1 MNLNKTLGRVA
12 TTLVAGAML
21 TALAMPAYAT
31 TGVTG
36 DGETAV
42 SSFTI
47 TKHLTKEQKTMTP
60 NVSFSFTVDEATN
73 VEETH
78 NGVPVSDGIDGG
90 VTVNDDN
97 ETADFAPGDTLNSAT
112 DLTDTVTFDVNVGLF
127 PLAGIY
133 KYTITEN
140 DFTYDGI
147 TKDTNVL
154 DLYVYIQNGDNGL
167 EVAYTEL
174 VDPDGGSEGKG
185 LKTDSFTND
194 YDSNGAALHDLVVY
208 KVVSGNAAN
217 MSESFTFKVKIKGE
231 TGEKY
236 YVEIGTYKDG
246 TFTAK
251 PDKTSI
257 LSSGTDGEFTLGNGD
272 AIKVYGLDGD
282 DAYTVEELNDN
293 TNGYTLKIDDTEDA
307 DGITNGIISADK
319 TIKYENAKNA
329 STPTG
334 IVMNVAP
341 YVLLVVVAA
350 AGCFV
355 FLRKRRED

>member
-21 TALAMPAYAT
+21 TALAMPAYAAS
-31 TGVTG
+31 VTG
-36 DGETAV
+36 DGKTAV

-47 TKHLTKEQKTMTP
+47 TKSLTKEQKTMTP
-60 NVSFSFTVDEATN
+60 NVSFTFTVDEAKD
-73 VEETH
+73 VEETR
-78 NGVPVSDGIDGG
+78 NGVPVSDGVDGG
-90 VTVNDDN
+90 VTVNSADGS
-97 ETADFAPGDTLNSAT
+97 ADFVPGDTLDNST
-112 DLTDTVTFDVNVGLF
+112 NLNDTVTFDVNVGLF

-154 DLYVYIQNGDNGL
+154 DLYVYIQNGENGL

-174 VDPDGGSEGKG
+174 VDPDGDSEGG
-185 LKTDSFTND
+185 ELKTDSFTND
-194 YDSNGAALHDLVVY
+194 YDSAGTALHDLMVY

-217 MSESFTFKVKIKGE
+217 MSEKFTFTVKVDGE
-231 TGEKY
+231 AGEKY
-236 YVEIGTYKDG
+236 YVEIGKYEND
-246 TFTAK
+246 TFTAT
-251 PDKTSI
+251 PSSTQILTSD
-257 LSSGTDGEFTLGNGD
+257 TAGEFTLGNGD
-272 AIKVYGLDGD
+272 AIKVYGLDSND
-282 DAYTVEELNDN
+282 VYRVEELNDN
-293 TNGYTLKIDDTEDA
+293 TNGYSLKINETDDP
-307 DGITNGIISADK
+307 DGITSGTITSDS

-329 STPTG
+329 TTPTG
-334 IVMNVAP
+334 IVMDIAP

>member
-21 TALAMPAYAT
+21 TALAMPAYAAS
-31 TGVTG
+31 VTG

-47 TKHLTKEQKTMTP
+47 TKNLTKEQKTMTP
-60 NVSFSFTVDEATN
+60 NVSFTFTVDEAKD
-73 VEETH
+73 VEETR
-78 NGVPVSDGIDGG
+78 NGVPVSDGVDGG
-90 VTVNDDN
+90 VTVNSADGS
-97 ETADFAPGDTLNSAT
+97 ADFVPGDTLDNNT
-112 DLTDTVTFDVNVGLF
+112 NLNDTVTFDVHIDAF
-127 PLAGIY
+127 TLAGIY
-133 KYTITEN
+133 KYTITED
-140 DFTYDGI
+140 DFSYDGI
-147 TKDTNVL
+147 TKDTNIL

-167 EVAYTEL
+167 KVAYTEL
-174 VDPDGGSEGKG
+174 VDPDGGNESAE

-217 MSESFTFKVKIKGE
+217 MSATFTFDVTIAGE

-236 YVEIGTYKDG
+236 YVEIGKYENG
-246 TFTAK
+246 TFTAT
-251 PDKTSI
+251 PSSTQILTSGI
-257 LSSGTDGEFTLGNGD
+257 AGEFTLGNGD
-272 AIKVYGLDGD
+272 AIKVYGLDSND
-282 DAYTVEELNDN
+282 TYTVEELEDN
-293 TNGYTLKIDDTEDA
+293 TNGYTLEINGTADS
-307 DGITNGIISADK
+307 DGITTGTISSDE